1 VLPLPAD
8 VFKADQKTLVRDMI
22 VKEAQ
27 IEYLISALPGLDNSE
42 KDQEERI
49 RQLEEELKA
58 TEVRRREA
66 LREKE
71 EILKRLDAV
80 IVSVKRP

>member
-1 VLPLPAD
+1 
-8 VFKADQKTLVRDMI
+8 MI

-58 TEVRRREA
+58 AEVRRREA

>member
-1 VLPLPAD
+1 
-8 VFKADQKTLVRDMI
+8 MI